1 MRHRR
6 ATKLNRM
13 RIALAQIATSQQQ
26 KSEDLFRLTEPGM
39 AQAEDFYSK
48 LASGDPAAI
57 MRAIGPAAGQIEQAA
72 TGATKNVMET
82 APAGGEKNLALANI
96 QAGRGAEVGKVASE
110 AYLKAPAA
118 LASLAGQGVGE
129 SISAAGTGV
138 SGLSAA
144 SSGLASLG
152 GLQIEQAQ
160 FQAQQKGSMLGGLGT
175 IAQTVGS
182 VASSQIGGL
191 SWTDALAALA

>member
-1 MRHRR
+1 MSPDVE
-6 ATKLNRM
+6 AGLLKNQN
-13 RIALAQIATSQQQ
+13 ALAQIATSQQQ

-82 APAGGEKNLALANI
+82 APAGGEKNLVLANI

>member
-1 MRHRR
+1 ML
-6 ATKLNRM
+6 KNQN
-13 RIALAQIATSQQQ
+13 ALAQIATSQQQ

-96 QAGRGAEVGKVASE
+96 QAGRGAEVGKVGSE

>member
-1 MRHRR
+1 MSPDVE
-6 ATKLNRM
+6 AGMLKNQN
-13 RIALAQIATSQQQ
+13 ALAQIATSQQQ

>member
-1 MRHRR
+1 MRRR
-6 ATKLNRM
+6 FVW
-13 RIALAQIATSQQQ
+13 LAISGLIIVVGATSLSTRGLNLGIDFKGGTQVTF
-26 KSEDLFRLTEPGM
+26 KTP
-39 AQAEDFYSK
+39 QATPISHVR
-48 LASGDPAAI
+48 S
-57 MRAIGPAAGQIEQAA
+57 
-72 TGATKNVMET
+72 
-82 APAGGEKNLALANI
+82 
-96 QAGRGAEVGKVASE
+96 EVGKIGSE

>member
-1 MRHRR
+1 MSPDVE
-6 ATKLNRM
+6 AGMLKNQN
-13 RIALAQIATSQQQ
+13 ALAQIATSQQQ

-39 AQAEDFYSK
+39 AQAEDFYAK

-96 QAGRGAEVGKVASE
+96 QAGRGAEVGKIGSE

-160 FQAQQKGSMLGGLGT
+160 FQAHQKGSMLGGLGT